1 MAARSFGS
9 ADHDVPGVRRLDGP
23 ADTSG
28 LLRHSLRPRL
38 AVIAPYIAEAV
49 RSAGGWL
56 FDQVMAGWDV
66 TVLTADDADA
76 RPLQILGVRATD
88 LETVLARQVRGSC
101 LQGIAVRTDLYGADA
116 RIRRMVS
123 EALDSGLAEVRLW
136 GEGWPGGLDEEAGLV
151 WHRLSFA
158 ARAFK
163 AQALAAAA
171 AVPGAASE
179 ETEEFRSTARRRGL
193 VLA

>member
-1 MAARSFGS
+1 MAARSIGS

-23 ADTSG
+23 AGHSG

-38 AVIAPYIAEAV
+38 AVMAPCISEAV

-136 GEGWPGGLDEEAGLV
+136 GKGCPGGLDEEAGLV

-171 AVPGAASE
+171 VPGEGSE
-179 ETEEFRSTARRRGL
+179 ETEEFRSAARRRGL